1 MGLFDF
7 FKKKSKNSENARR
20 DFLMRNGRITEGTVI
35 DTKTTEKGEVVFYA
49 YNVQG
54 VDYESS
60 ELLTFEQMKN
70 PLKYAPGAKV
80 NIRYDPKN
88 HGNSILE

>member
-35 DTKTTEKGEVVFYA
+35 DTQTTEKGEVVFYA

-80 NIRYDPKN
+80 SIRYDPKN

>member
-7 FKKKSKNSENARR
+7 LKKKTKNSESARR

-35 DTKTTEKGEVVFYA
+35 DTQTTEKGEVVFYV

-60 ELLTFEQMKN
+60 ELLTYEQMKN
-70 PLKYAPGAKV
+70 PLRYAPGAKV
-80 NIRYDPKN
+80 SIRYDPKN

>member
-35 DTKTTEKGEVVFYA
+35 DIQTTEKGEVVFYV

-60 ELLTFEQMKN
+60 ELLTSEQMKN
-70 PLKYAPGAKV
+70 PLRYAPGAKV
-80 NIRYDPKN
+80 SIRYDPRN

>member
-35 DTKTTEKGEVVFYA
+35 DIQTTEKGEVVFYV

-60 ELLTFEQMKN
+60 ELLTSEQMKN
-70 PLKYAPGAKV
+70 PLRYAPGAKV
-80 NIRYDPKN
+80 SIRYDPKN